1 MDLVFLLP
9 NGKNLP
15 QTKKKK
21 KHQWQT
27 IFFWSNSTLNY
38 TGIL

>member
-15 QTKKKK
+15 QKKKK